1 MVTFCVVCFRKSR
14 RRAPPTGG
22 RCWTPPQFMSL
33 SPLSRPYRLL
43 KQWPPP
49 AIRQR
54 FYRRGRPR
62 PVLSKRP
69 SKINPRRWRAKD
81 KQILL
86 SMSHPERKTRRL
98 KALSLI
104 GSLAQPKGY
113 SWRTG
118 VGEGHDLYC
127 DGSCTWH
134 DVPPGWA
141 GGAQGEQ
148 WPSPAV

>member
-1 MVTFCVVCFRKSR
+1 MCKTSAQNLLYSRAFSSNNFFFKCDLKEKAEASFMVTFCVVCFRKSR

-54 FYRRGRPR
+54 CYRRGRPR

-104 GSLAQPKGY
+104 GSLA
-113 SWRTG
+113 
-118 VGEGHDLYC
+118 
-127 DGSCTWH
+127 
-134 DVPPGWA
+134 
-141 GGAQGEQ
+141 
-148 WPSPAV
+148 